1 MRVLICFLL
10 LSFLS
15 GARAAR
21 SGREDRALWALA
33 GCVVV
38 AGLYTFERFA

>member
-1 MRVLICFLL
+1 MHVLIVFLL

-15 GARAAR
+15 GASAAK
-21 SGREDRALWALA
+21 SGRQERAVWALA

-38 AGLYTFERFA
+38 AGLYMFQRFA